1 MSRATIRIF
10 QDFEHRNRKLFYV
23 ACTSSAVTPVNNRK
37 VGKIVYYALADAHVT
52 QFIDVGVDHAR

>member
-1 MSRATIRIF
+1 MIRIF
-10 QDFEHRNRKLFYV
+10 VDFKHSNRKLFCI

-52 QFIDVGVDHAR
+52 QFIDVGVDYAR